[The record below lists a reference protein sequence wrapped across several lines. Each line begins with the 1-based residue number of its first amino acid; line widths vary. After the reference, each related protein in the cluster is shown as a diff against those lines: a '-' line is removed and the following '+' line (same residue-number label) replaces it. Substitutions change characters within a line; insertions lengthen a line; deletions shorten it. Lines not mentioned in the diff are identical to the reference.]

1 MDLELTEEQ
10 QELRDNFRAVLEE
23 YCAPDAVRR
32 VYEQGDDGSDLW
44 KQTTELGWTALA
56 VPESAGG
63 LGYGFVEVGLLAE
76 ELGRA
81 AAPAALLATTSQFTP
96 AVVAAGDDAL
106 LARVAEGHVRGA
118 LAFAEQGS
126 WDLDRIATR
135 AERDGDGWKLSG
147 TKGWVVAAAACDAV
161 AVVARE
167 GEGGALG
174 LFLVEDLADRSDVTI
189 TPNVSIDV
197 GMLSADLVF
206 DGASAR
212 ALLAPGDDVQAK
224 LEEVRTWAAAA
235 MALHTVGACRKLFEE
250 TLAYAKIRKQY
261 DRVIGSFQ
269 ALKHRFADMYLSVER
284 ATALCY
290 YAAVA
295 VAEGDPVR
303 TEAVHLAKSISG
315 ECQRLVV
322 GDSLQLHGGLG
333 YTWEQD
339 LHFWLKRGK
348 AGELFCGSSTWHRAQ
363 VAASLGLL
371 DAGATQT
378 QGGRS

>member
-10 QELRDNFRAVLEE
+10 QELRDNYRAVLEE
-23 YCAPDAVRR
+23 YCSPQAVRR
-32 VYEQGDDGSDLW
+32 VFEDGDDGGDIW
-44 KQTTELGWTALA
+44 KQTTELGWTALG

-81 AAPAALLATTSQFTP
+81 AAPAPLLATTSQFTP
-96 AVVAAGDDAL
+96 ALIAAGADDL
-106 LARVAEGHVRGA
+106 LARVAEGHLRGTLA
-118 LAFAEQGS
+118 LAEQGS
-126 WDLDRIATR
+126 WSLDRIATR
-135 AERDGDGWKLSG
+135 AERDGDGWRLSG
-147 TKGWVVAAAACDAV
+147 TKDWVIAAAASDAV
-161 AVVARE
+161 AVVARDAAS
-167 GEGGALG
+167 GELG
-174 LFLVEDLADRSDVTI
+174 LFVVEDLVSNDAARVKR
-189 TPNVSIDV
+189 NVSIDA
-197 GMLSADLVF
+197 GLLSADLVF
-206 DGASAR
+206 DGCRAR
-212 ALLAPGDDVQAK
+212 VLLEPGPDVAEK
-224 LEEVRTWAAAA
+224 LADVRTYAVAA
-235 MALHTVGACRKLFEE
+235 MALHTVGACRKLFEM

-303 TEAVHLAKSISG
+303 TEAVHLAKSIAG

-348 AGELFCGSSTWHRAQ
+348 AGELYCGSSTWHRGQ
-363 VAASLGLL
+363 VAESLGLL
-371 DAGATQT
+371 GGDAAAT
-378 QGGRS
+378 GDRR